1 VDQRVWKKDWVI
13 DCKPVGNGVA
23 AFKYLAPYI
32 FRVALSNRRILKL
45 EAGNVTFQYKESATQ
60 QIKTATVSAEEFI
73 RRFLQHVLPP
83 RFVKVRYFGLLSP
96 KHRHWLAQVRL
107 LLAPLTTIPISQN
120 SENCARVKQPLLCP
134 RCGSQLILRGP
145 LKPQRARPP

>member
-1 VDQRVWKKDWVI
+1 PGPLPAPAIIFRAKLRDQLKQCGLFASVDQRVWKKDWVI

-45 EAGNVTFQYKESATQ
+45 EAGNTQ

-73 RRFLQHVLPP
+73 RRFLQHV
-83 RFVKVRYFGLLSP
+83 
-96 KHRHWLAQVRL
+96 
-107 LLAPLTTIPISQN
+107 
-120 SENCARVKQPLLCP
+120 
-134 RCGSQLILRGP
+134 
-145 LKPQRARPP
+145 

>member
-1 VDQRVWKKDWVI
+1 MANAARSSLLYQTGSVLND
-13 DCKPVGNGVA
+13 VA

-60 QIKTATVSAEEFI
+60 QIKSRALTAEEFI

-96 KHRHWLAQVRL
+96 KHRHWLTQVRL
-107 LLAPLTTIPISQN
+107 LLVPL
-120 SENCARVKQPLLCP
+120 
-134 RCGSQLILRGP
+134 
-145 LKPQRARPP
+145 